1 MRILIVED
9 EKKIASFICEG
20 LRIANYKVDC
30 ASDGKSGFEMAMV
43 NNYNVILLDYMLPG
57 MNGFEVLR
65 SLKNNRCLS
74 KVIMLTA
81 KDEVDDKVN
90 CLNLGADDYIVK
102 PFSFEELLARI
113 RVILRREGQEQNSC
127 LIYENLSFDLIAMN
141 VTRDGRRIELTAQEL
156 RLLEYLMR
164 NQHKLVTRAQL
175 LEFVWADNDYG
186 DSNKIEVYV
195 YYLRQKID
203 KGFDQTFIHTIRGKG
218 YMLKK

>member
-1 MRILIVED
+1 MRILLIED
-9 EKKIASFICEG
+9 EKKIADFICEG
-20 LRIANYKVDC
+20 LKIANYKVDR
-30 ASDGKSGFEMAMV
+30 AADGTSGLEMAMV

-57 MNGFEVLR
+57 MNGLEVLR
-65 SLKNNRCLS
+65 SLKSNNCLS

-113 RVILRREGQEQNSC
+113 RVILRRDGQEQNAC
-127 LIYENLSFDLIAMN
+127 LVYEDLSFNLLTMH
-141 VTRDGRRIELTAQEL
+141 VTRAGKEIELTAQEL

-175 LEFVWADNDYG
+175 LEYVWADNDYG

-203 KGFDQTFIHTIRGKG
+203 KGFDQTLIHTMRGKG